1 MIPWITCRDVV
12 DFLDRYLTG
21 ELDPDEVAK
30 FERHLSECP
39 PCVAY
44 MHTYQA
50 AAALSR
56 AALAD
61 VPAVEIRAISNEI
74 GEPDRSRW
82 KVDEAI
88 EELSRVTPLLLARIE
103 ATLAA

>member
-12 DFLDRYLTG
+12 DFLDRYLAG
-21 ELDPDEVAK
+21 ELDPDETAR

-50 AAALSR
+50 AAVVAK
-56 AALAD
+56 AALRDA
-61 VPAVEIRAISNEI
+61 E
-74 GEPDRSRW
+74 
-82 KVDEAI
+82 
-88 EELSRVTPLLLARIE
+88 E
-103 ATLAA
+103 ATDGVPEDLVQAILRARDDHS

>member
-1 MIPWITCRDVV
+1 MIPWITCREVV

-21 ELDPDEVAK
+21 ELDSDEVAK

-61 VPAVEIRAISNEI
+61 VPDIPDDMPEDLVQAILRVRDQ
-74 GEPDRSRW
+74 DR
-82 KVDEAI
+82 
-88 EELSRVTPLLLARIE
+88 
-103 ATLAA
+103 

>member
-1 MIPWITCRDVV
+1 MIPWITCRGVV

-21 ELDPDEVAK
+21 GLDPDEVAK

-50 AAALSR
+50 ATAVSKAALTGR
-56 AALAD
+56 DEVPED
-61 VPAVEIRAISNEI
+61 VPEDLVQAILRAR
-74 GEPDRSRW
+74 DR
-82 KVDEAI
+82 
-88 EELSRVTPLLLARIE
+88 
-103 ATLAA
+103 